1 MIAGGDAAVYS
12 AGYAFNVA
20 PVTDNQPFFFF
31 TLKLSN
37 IFHPAR
43 AGKGMDWKVNMG
55 VLVRFA
61 LLAISALA
69 LLAFLIVPLAL
80 AGSARGIEKLPLLY
94 FVAISLRYILTEM
107 VLIRRSNV
115 CDYRGCFSH
124 ASGQWPG
131 QSNVPIM
138 DENRVSMAGRDSRYR
153 GGQRGLLLRSAVVA
167 HAPGGFGDRDQA
179 DVECAADRAVG
190 VPNGDAVPHRIAGAG
205 PEAWRQRGV
214 GMGTE
219 CGSQRPG
226 IGSCHRYRTAVWIN
240 RGPADCRRH
249 LRAQCRAQLF
259 AEIADCRSGEWTLT
273 GRCYST
279 SIAPGVSSM

>member
-43 AGKGMDWKVNMG
+43 AGKGMNWKVNMG
-55 VLVRFA
+55 VLVLFA

-69 LLAFLIVPLAL
+69 VLAFLIVPLAL
-80 AGSARGIEKLPLLY
+80 AGSAGGIEKLPLLY

-214 GMGTE
+214 AWALNAAASVL
-219 CGSQRPG
+219 GSALAIVIALQFG
-226 IGSCHRYRTAVWIN
+226 LTAVLLTAAAIYALSAALSYSLKLRTVDLEN
-240 RGPADCRRH
+240 GLSPAGTTAH
-249 LRAQCRAQLF
+249 
-259 AEIADCRSGEWTLT
+259 RS
-273 GRCYST
+273 RQ
-279 SIAPGVSSM
+279 A